1 MANLRER
8 QLRRTPDMP
17 EFDKSKYDQEYAK
30 KNIIQKRIPFNRSIP
45 DDARMLDFLSTI
57 ENFTGYVKNLIR
69 EDMASRH

>member
-1 MANLRER
+1 MESLRER
-8 QLRRTPDMP
+8 QLRRMPDMP

-45 DDARMLDFLSTI
+45 DDARLLDFLSTI